1 MWPVATGTVADGVLV
16 TFYHLKKWI
25 NQVVLNALAVGADE
39 AAANR
44 VFAVAEGTPPS
55 VATDVVVLCN

>member
-1 MWPVATGTVADGVLV
+1 M
-16 TFYHLKKWI
+16 
-25 NQVVLNALAVGADE
+25 VLNALAGGAE

-55 VATDVVVLCN
+55 VATDPIIVMTVRSNVVAADGNGVLFKQRCL

>member
-1 MWPVATGTVADGVLV
+1 MDQPAVHG
-16 TFYHLKKWI
+16 HRE
-25 NQVVLNALAVGADE
+25 VVLNALAGGAE

>member
-1 MWPVATGTVADGVLV
+1 MESFITVLV
-16 TFYHLKKWI
+16 IFYLEEMD
-25 NQVVLNALAVGADE
+25 QPDGSQRAAGGAE